1 MEVREGATL
10 AGVRALA
17 FDAYG
22 TLFDVYAVAAQ
33 LSETFGDRG
42 SEVSELW
49 RRKQL
54 EYSWLRALMGKYR
67 DFETV
72 TGDALLYAVEALG
85 LTLAESE
92 RGQLMEAYLI
102 LDAYPEVADA
112 LEVLSSQHRLVV
124 LSNGT
129 PRMLTAAAEHANISG
144 YLEAL
149 LSADAV
155 KSYKTDG
162 RVYRLATDHF
172 RLAPAQILFCSSNG
186 WDVAGAGAFGFR
198 TCWVNRSGAVAE
210 RLGVASDAVVGDLKA
225 LADLLV
231 DPSRTAG

>member
-1 MEVREGATL
+1 MREGATL
-10 AGVRALA
+10 AGVGAFA

-22 TLFDVYAVAAQ
+22 TLFDVHAVAAQ
-33 LSETFGDRG
+33 LSETFGDRA

-54 EYSWLRALMGKYR
+54 EYSWLRALMGEYR
-67 DFETV
+67 NFETV
-72 TGDALLYAVEALG
+72 TRDALGYAVEALG
-85 LTLAESE
+85 LTLGESE
-92 RGQLMEAYLI
+92 GGQLMDAYLV
-102 LDAYPEVADA
+102 LDAYPEVPDA
-112 LEVLSSQHRLVV
+112 LEVLSSHHRLVV

-129 PRMLTAAAEHANISG
+129 PRMLTAAAEHANIAG

-172 RLAPAQILFCSSNG
+172 RMAPAQILFCSSNA
-186 WDVAGAGAFGFR
+186 WDIAGAGVFGFR

-210 RLGVASDAVVGDLKA
+210 RLGVESDVVVGDLTA
-225 LADLLV
+225 LADLLA
-231 DPSRTAG
+231 DPSRPPA